1 VSHQPNTGHPLSLD
15 GELQVLVGAGAGES
29 EQLMLISV
37 PHADGRVSLRA
48 WSGLDWS
55 RAPELLERDAV
66 DLLADI
72 ERALRARRALSPE
85 IGAVRDWLRVPA
97 R

>member
-1 VSHQPNTGHPLSLD
+1 MRSS
-15 GELQVLVGAGAGES
+15 ELQVLVGAGAGEP
-29 EQLMLISV
+29 EELMHISA
-37 PHADGRVSLRA
+37 PRADGRVSLRA
-48 WSGLDWS
+48 WSGRDWS
-55 RAPELLERDAV
+55 HAPELLERDAA

-72 ERALRARRALSPE
+72 ERAVRARRALYPE